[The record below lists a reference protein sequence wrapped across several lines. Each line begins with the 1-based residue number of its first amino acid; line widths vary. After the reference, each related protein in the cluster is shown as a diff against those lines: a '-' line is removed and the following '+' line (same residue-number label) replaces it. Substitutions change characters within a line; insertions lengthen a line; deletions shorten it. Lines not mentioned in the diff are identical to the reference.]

1 MKALLRIEDEQCFKA
16 VNPEIIIDF
25 SEAYQCEEEGSGEK
39 DEEHNDEEKLDCA
52 NNCEISKN
60 VDLNFEIESDQRKQ
74 NKDAF

>member
-52 NNCEISKN
+52 NNCEISKD
-60 VDLNFEIESDQRKQ
+60 VDLNFEIGSD
-74 NKDAF
+74 